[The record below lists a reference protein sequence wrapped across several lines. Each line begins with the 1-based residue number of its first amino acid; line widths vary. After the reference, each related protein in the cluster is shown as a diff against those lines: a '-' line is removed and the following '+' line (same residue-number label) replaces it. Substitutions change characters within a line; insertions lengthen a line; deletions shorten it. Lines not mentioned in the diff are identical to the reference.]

1 MYILL
6 LNLHLCRD
14 LNPRTEVC
22 FRAIVMSGVGGAGA
36 ILRVVAV
43 DKKLVILGL
52 QTKSY
57 IYYPYIMIFSKF
69 MHKTQQNEFHH
80 EASGLFVSTN

>member
-6 LNLHLCRD
+6 LNLHHCQD

-22 FRAIVMSGVGGAGA
+22 FRAIMMSGVGGAGA
-36 ILRVVAV
+36 ILRVDAV

-57 IYYPYIMIFSKF
+57 VMIFSKV
-69 MHKTQQNEFHH
+69 MHKTQHNEFHH
-80 EASGLFVSTN
+80 EASGLFVSSF